1 MHAFQKYAVQKYACM
16 QSKYAHLGLS
26 NDVPMGKKCSPH
38 LGLSNDV
45 FWFWGCPTMF
55 RWEKNDVPHIWVC
68 PTMLRRKKTMFFAFG
83 AVQRC
88 FDGKKTMF
96 PTFGAV
102 QRCFAEK
109 KRCSAHLGLSNDVF
123 CFWAVQ
129 RCFAEKKR
137 CPVQVGRALRRPLKK
152 SDGGSAGRSESRTG
166 APAAAHKMD
175 VQHIWAW
182 QNQCLVRGGFPR
194 GGNLGRGKSLK
205 TNIPY

>member
-1 MHAFQKYAVQKYACM
+1 MHACIPKI
-16 QSKYAHLGLS
+16 
-26 NDVPMGKKCSPH
+26 CSPKICMH
-38 LGLSNDV
+38 ACSLSMHI
-45 FWFWGCPTMF
+45 WGCATMF

-68 PTMLRRKKTMFFAFG
+68 PTMFRRRKTMFFAFG

-129 RCFAEKKR
+129 RCFAEKNG
-137 CPVQVGRALRRPLKK
+137 VQCKNF
-152 SDGGSAGRSESRTG
+152 
-166 APAAAHKMD
+166 D
-175 VQHIWAW
+175 VHHIWGCPTKLRSKKLMF
-182 QNQCLVRGGFPR
+182 NTF
-194 GGNLGRGKSLK
+194 GRGK
-205 TNIPY
+205 IDV